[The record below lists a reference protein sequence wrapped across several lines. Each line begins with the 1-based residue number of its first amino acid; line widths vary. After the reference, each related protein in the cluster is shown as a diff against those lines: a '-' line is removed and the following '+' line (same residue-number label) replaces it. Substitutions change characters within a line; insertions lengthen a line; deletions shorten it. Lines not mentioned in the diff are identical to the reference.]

1 MIKTYI
7 KFINESVRDKMLPK
21 SNDEVKKSLQSKTIK
36 EKLFFAIENDLEW
49 LAEEMLSNK
58 DLLKVLYSNNPNVDD
73 LMYLAFF
80 KNIKIYKL
88 LCENLNIKI
97 KNDESLINEINKY
110 KELVKKIDESNT
122 LVDKYLFQF
131 NINSVDKRI
140 SYISSFIK
148 RASDDGY
155 LSLNLHCHYDKMD
168 YNKIIYSS
176 YYAQLDKDDRTINI
190 DSLDEVIKFI
200 KKTEF
205 NV

>member
-1 MIKTYI
+1 MKTYNQ
-7 KFINESVRDKMLPK
+7 FINESIRDLMKPK
-21 SNDEVKKSLQSKTIK
+21 SNDDVKKALQDKTIK
-36 EKLFFAIENDLEW
+36 EKLFFAIDNDLDW
-49 LAEEMLSNK
+49 LVEEILSNM
-58 DLLKVLYSNNPNVDD
+58 DSVKVLYSNNPNVDD

-80 KNIKIYKL
+80 KNIKIYRF

-110 KELVKKIDESNT
+110 KELVNKIDESNT

-155 LSLNLHCHYDKMD
+155 LSLNLHCHYNKMD

-176 YYAQLDKDDRTINI
+176 YYAKLDKDDMTINI